1 MSATQ
6 QISRSRLRRIAIA
19 VLVAA
24 AMFTG
29 QFLSALAS
37 GPGPAGTGSTGLA
50 SDLSHLTAEQAQVVV
65 WAEARFA
72 EAGLELPT
80 IPYRFHDHEDE
91 CDGHRGIYRIR
102 TGMVEM
108 CTTLE
113 KVMLHEMAHAWAEA
127 NMTAR
132 DKAEFVA
139 RRGLPTWGSRKF
151 PWEERGTEHVA
162 EILAWGLV
170 SENILV
176 RWVDEADGNVPRLR
190 LLTIPNTYLEDL
202 LVECRLITGLDPVLR
217 DPSEWDLAL
226 AAPHQL
232 SPEGHRY
239 GTGG

>member
-1 MSATQ
+1 
-6 QISRSRLRRIAIA
+6 
-19 VLVAA
+19 
-24 AMFTG
+24 MFTG
-29 QFLSALAS
+29 LVLAPPTAGA
-37 GPGPAGTGSTGLA
+37 GPTGPA
-50 SDLSHLTAEQAQVVV
+50 SDLSHLTTEQARVVV
-65 WAEARFA
+65 WAEGRFA

-80 IPYRFHDHEDE
+80 IPYRFHDHEDG
-91 CDGHRGIYRIR
+91 CDGQRGIYRIR

-176 RWVDEADGNVPRLR
+176 RWVDEADGNDTRLR

-202 LVECRLITGLDPVLR
+202 LVEYRLITGLDPVLR

-226 AAPHQL
+226 AVPDQL
-232 SPEGHRY
+232 SPERNRY
-239 GTGG
+239 GTSG